1 MPDTILEPT
10 LSINL
15 VLTFRS
21 TIFTIL
27 KITEDMI
34 FTSNTS
40 IVVLASATV
49 INLYRC
55 ILIFM
60 CLFSISG
67 EKKYKKHYY
76 RDDRRNNFTKFV

>member
-40 IVVLASATV
+40 IVVLASATQ
-49 INLYRC
+49 L
-55 ILIFM
+55 
-60 CLFSISG
+60 
-67 EKKYKKHYY
+67 
-76 RDDRRNNFTKFV
+76 